1 METKRLA
8 LCLFLLFA
16 GFGGCSSKKII
27 VLVPDTDGSTGR
39 IVVSNQA
46 GSVEIDTPY
55 QATKI
60 QDKNS
65 IPARPAAMDKDEIAA
80 IFAHALAIQPTAP
93 IHFLLYFEKGT
104 TTLDASS
111 IGVLPEIIETIIARN
126 SVDIG
131 VIGHADTAGDRDLN
145 LKLSTRRAEAVS
157 RLLIERGVKPENLET
172 SSHGEEN
179 PLIRTGDNVT
189 EPRNRRVEVVVR

>member
-1 METKRLA
+1 
-8 LCLFLLFA
+8 
-16 GFGGCSSKKII
+16 
-27 VLVPDTDGSTGR
+27 
-39 IVVSNQA
+39 
-46 GSVEIDTPY
+46 
-55 QATKI
+55 
-60 QDKNS
+60 
-65 IPARPAAMDKDEIAA
+65 MDKDEIAA

>member
-1 METKRLA
+1 METKRFA
-8 LCLFLLFA
+8 LYLFLLFA
-16 GFGGCSSKKII
+16 GVSGCSSKNII
-27 VLVPDTDGSTGR
+27 VLVPDTDGSTGC

-46 GSVEIDTPY
+46 GSVLIDTPY

-60 QDKNS
+60 LDKKS
-65 IPARPAAMDKDEIAA
+65 IPERPVAMDKDDIAA
-80 IFAHALAIQPTAP
+80 VFAHALAIQPTAP

-111 IGVLPEIIETIIARN
+111 LGVLPKIIETIIARN

-131 VIGHADTAGDRDLN
+131 VIGHADTAGDRDVN
-145 LKLSTRRAEAVS
+145 LKLSTRRAGVVS
-157 RLLIERGVKPENLET
+157 RLLIERGVKPESMET
-172 SSHGEEN
+172 SSHGEVN